1 MRETLPAAG
10 LSNCLAEL
18 VFSLL
23 SCGCGCGVRGM
34 TEGME
39 EAAAEGGRSDRSED
53 GEGDRESSGL
63 QPSVDIRRNRTEL
76 GKVSD
81 FGEGSSGLQNHSLNF
96 KRRLKSKDVG

>member
-10 LSNCLAEL
+10 LSSCLAEL
-18 VFSLL
+18 VLSLL

-39 EAAAEGGRSDRSED
+39 EAAAEGGRSDRSEE

-63 QPSVDIRRNRTEL
+63 QPSIGIR
-76 GKVSD
+76 G
-81 FGEGSSGLQNHSLNF
+81 
-96 KRRLKSKDVG
+96 